1 MITRTA
7 KRFLASSL
15 VVLALF
21 IGAGATVYR
30 STLHLL
36 EVSRFTLEPEEV
48 LIKLRG
54 VTYILDDSVST
65 TRNYIL
71 TGNLNSLGRLSVDKT
86 ILADLMKQVHP
97 LLSNNPT
104 LDQLGRQLEHSLTL
118 TIHNWEGAVTSKPE
132 GNSTLADGVMDSP
145 ESLQVLR
152 DDSQLIDEMSD

>member
-21 IGAGATVYR
+21 IGAGAKVYR

-36 EVSRFTLEPEEV
+36 EISRFTLEPEEV

-118 TIHNWEGAVTSKPE
+118 TIHNWEGAVASKQG